1 MGVFSVPVK
10 STMRAMP
17 SQKGLRRL
25 CVTNI
30 LRLAFATIC
39 SLLYQDHDLPTPIP
53 NDISVPPIAPDCNL
67 GSRLFRCLGV
77 EYGLHGRP
85 VFRRKA
91 HVGESNYS
99 RFSYAACIL
108 VLIGIVVLRG

>member
-39 SLLYQDHDLPTPIP
+39 SLLYQDHDPATSIP
-53 NDISVPPIAPDCNL
+53 NVVSVPSIAPDCNL
-67 GSRLFRCLGV
+67 GSRLLRCLGV
-77 EYGLHGRP
+77 EYGSLHGR
-85 VFRRKA
+85 FLQERTRWR
-91 HVGESNYS
+91 EQ
-99 RFSYAACIL
+99 L
-108 VLIGIVVLRG
+108 